1 MFRTDEN
8 NNPTAFTTD
17 VAKEAGLIEGTDYVP
32 GTPFPSPST
41 LVTAKLLGDPIAV
54 TIRVIDKLGF
64 YVGNG
69 PGTGQRWPELA
80 MFYELWER
88 LTTAQKTAVIG
99 IIYAWEGGTAMKGLF
114 EQ

>member
-8 NNPTAFTTD
+8 NNPTAFTVD
-17 VAKEAGLIEGTDYVP
+17 VADEAGLIEGTDYVP

-54 TIRVIDKLGF
+54 TIKVINRVGF

-69 PGTGQRWPELA
+69 PTTPQRWGEIA
-80 MFYELWER
+80 MVYGLWAR
-88 LTTAQKTAVIG
+88 LTVAQKTAVIG
-99 IIYAWEGGTAMKGLF
+99 IIYIWEGGTAMEGLF
-114 EQ
+114 A